1 MKRINV
7 PLRVFFLRQ
16 SQAYIF
22 MFEITENTYY
32 LSLIQ
37 LADASVKLIIPA
49 LELKQLFVSPALDY

>member
-49 LELKQLFVSPALDY
+49 LELKQLLVSPALDY